1 VLKPTKILPII
12 LTLIVLLAG
21 SAEAIC
27 PVGDLNGDCEVDI
40 QDLQIFAEQWLAP
53 PASLADL
60 NNDEEVGMTD
70 FALLAEKWHQTGI
83 PLAINEVMAANS
95 RTIMD
100 PQSEYDDWIE
110 IYNTGNKAIDLGG
123 MYLTD
128 DLAQPTMWQ
137 IPTNRPAAT
146 TIPGGGYLL
155 IWADNEVADAG
166 LHANFQLNADGE
178 QIGLFAADGHTL
190 IDSIIF
196 GDQATDVS
204 FGRYPNGKDN
214 LRFLGSPSPAGQN
227 GGAYLGEVADTKF
240 SHDRGFYDQPFE
252 VTISCETPGAT
263 MYYTIDGTQPYVTG
277 GRFPTGK
284 VYFSPI
290 PITRTTCLR
299 AVAIKPGWMS
309 SNVDTQTYVFLDNA
323 IHQPANPSGFPSVWG
338 TESADY
344 EMDPDIVNTNVGT
357 LKDDLKSI
365 PTMSLVMDLK
375 HLFDSKDGIYSHPQS
390 SGITWERPGSIELI
404 NPDGSKG
411 FQANCGVRI
420 YGGVGRREKK
430 RSLRLMFKGIYGPT
444 RLRYPLFGQD
454 AADEFDCL
462 ILRSN
467 FNDGYPFGKA
477 CSQYIRDE
485 FCRRLQL
492 TLGHPSPHGIFVH
505 LYVNGLYWGLYNPVE
520 RPESSFAATYF
531 GGEKE
536 DWDSLNSGRPV
547 GDSTTLTYN
556 AMLNAVRQGVQTN
569 EAYQRLQGNNPDGTP
584 NPNYV
589 DYLDI
594 ENYIDYM
601 IVNLY
606 VGNTD
611 WPGHNWYAAFNRVNP
626 TGWKCFSWDAE
637 WVIGLIVG
645 HGLDST
651 LNENMT
657 GVSGSLC
664 EPYARLRNN
673 TEFRQLFADHVH
685 RAFFNGGPMYVDPY
699 NSQWN
704 PQYPQRN
711 RPAALY
717 AELAKSI
724 ERAMVAES
732 ARWGDVGSSTPYT
745 VEQWRQQRDSILYS
759 YMPQRSQIAL
769 DQLRSASLYPSVGAP
784 VFYVNGSYQHGG
796 RISQKDLLSMTATG
810 GIIYYTLDGSDPRWA
825 ASSQGTG
832 GSTSAV
838 LVSEDAAKRV
848 LVPSG
853 PVSDN
858 WKGGSTFDDSAWIS
872 GAGGVGYEASS
883 GYETLIKID
892 LREQMYNGNT
902 SCYIRIPFAL
912 TSAQL
917 SDLNLMALEARYDD
931 GFIAYL
937 NGTEVARRNF
947 TGEPAW
953 NSQASGTN
961 SDAAAV
967 LLESVGIS
975 EYINA
980 LRPGNNIL
988 AIQGL
993 NTPPGSSDFLIS
1005 VRLTTGKSSSA
1016 PVGGVSPTAIRYSGP
1031 ATLTQS
1037 AHVKARVLSGS
1048 TWSALNEAT
1057 FAVGPVA
1064 ENLRIT
1070 EIMYHPADTNNPS
1083 DANEEFI
1090 ELRNIGSESINL
1102 SLVRFTN
1109 GIDFTFPSIELA
1121 RDQYILV
1128 VEAQAAF
1135 SAQYPEFSG
1144 VIAGEYSGSLAN
1156 DGEKIR
1162 LEDAA
1167 GQTILDFKYSD
1178 AWREITDGQG
1188 FSLTIVNPANPDANS
1203 WGEKD
1208 SWRASAF
1215 YGGSPGWDDTGI
1227 IPEPGSMVVNEVLAH
1242 SHAEAA
1248 DWIEL
1253 HNTTGAAINIGGW
1266 FLSDDG
1272 NDLTKYQI
1280 ADGTVIAGNGYL
1292 VFYQDQDFGN
1302 PADPGCHQAFALS
1315 ENGDQVYLSSAEGG
1329 VLTGYQELEDFGA
1342 SETGVSFGRY
1352 YKGSTDN
1359 YNFVAM
1365 SENTPGAANA
1375 YPKVGPIVINEIMY
1389 NPGSGNQNEEYI
1401 ELHNITPEPVTL
1413 YRYDKSEP
1421 WRFTDGIEF
1430 VFPSDPVVTIPAGGY
1445 LLLVKDLA
1453 AFAAR
1458 YGDAPAGV
1466 QVLGPYDGQLQNGGE
1481 KLDLSMP
1488 GDVDEFGT
1496 RYYIRIDRVSYSD
1509 GSHPEDCPG
1518 GVDLWPVEADG
1529 GGMSLS
1535 RKPASA
1541 YGNDL
1546 ANWKAA
1552 APSPGQANP

>member
-1 VLKPTKILPII
+1 VCRKKQENRQGEVTPRSEKHRRGKSQEMVGWPLAHQQDNDGASRTLLVLALS
-12 LTLIVLLAG
+12 LFLVG
-21 SAEAIC
+21 SAGAKC
-27 PVGDLNGDCEVDI
+27 PIGDLNGDCQVDMA
-40 QDLQIFAEQWLAP
+40 DMQIFAQQWLAAP
-53 PASLADL
+53 YSPADL
-60 NNDEEVGMTD
+60 NSDEEVGMID
-70 FALLAEKWHQTGI
+70 FALLAEKWLGAGV
-83 PLAINEVMAANS
+83 PLVINEVMAANS
-95 RTIMD
+95 STVMD
-100 PQSEYDDWIE
+100 PQGEYDDWIE
-110 IYNTGNKAIDLGG
+110 IYNAGAEAINVGG
-123 MYLTD
+123 LYLTD
-128 DLAQPTMWQ
+128 ILDQPTMWQ

-155 IWADNEVADAG
+155 VWADNQVADAG

-190 IDSIIF
+190 IDSITF
-196 GDQATDVS
+196 ADQAADIS
-204 FGRYPNGKDN
+204 FGRYPDGKDN
-214 LRFLGSPSPAGQN
+214 LRFLGLPSPAGQN
-227 GGAYLGEVADTKF
+227 QGVYLGRVADTKF
-240 SHDRGFYDQPFE
+240 SHGRSFYDQPFE
-252 VTISCETPGAT
+252 VTITCETPGAIV
-263 MYYTIDGTQPYVTG
+263 YYTLDGTQPYQTG

-290 PITRTTCLR
+290 PVTRTTCLR

-309 SNVDTQTYVFLDNA
+309 SNVDTQTYIFLDNV
-323 IHQPANPSGFPSVWG
+323 IHQPANPAGFPTMWG
-338 TESADY
+338 SESADY
-344 EMDPDIVNTNVGT
+344 EMDPDIVNAHTGT

-365 PTMSLVMDLK
+365 PTMSLVMDSK

-430 RSLRLMFKGIYGPT
+430 RTLRLMFKGIYGPT
-444 RLRYPLFGQD
+444 RLLYPLFGQD

-467 FNDGYPFGKA
+467 FNDGYPFGQA

-485 FCRRLQL
+485 FGRRLQL
-492 TLGHPSPHGIFVH
+492 ALGHPSPHGVFVH

-531 GGEKE
+531 GGDKE

-547 GDSTTLTYN
+547 GDSTTITYN
-556 AMLNAVRQGVQTN
+556 AMLNAVRQGVQNN

-601 IVNLY
+601 IVNFY

-611 WPGHNWYAAFNRVNP
+611 WPSHNWYAAFNRVNS

-637 WVIGLIVG
+637 WVVGLIVG
-645 HGLDST
+645 HGLDSS
-651 LNENMT
+651 LNENVT
-657 GVSGSLC
+657 GVSGYIC

-673 TEFRQLFADHVH
+673 TEFRQLLADHVH

-699 NSQWN
+699 NTQWN
-704 PQYPQRN
+704 PAYPQRN

-724 ERAMVAES
+724 ERAMTAES
-732 ARWGDVGSSTPYT
+732 ARWGDVGSGTPYT
-745 VEQWRQQRDSILYS
+745 VQQWRAQRDQILYT
-759 YMPQRSQIAL
+759 YMPQRSQIVL
-769 DQLRSASLYPSVGAP
+769 DQLRNAGLYPLVDAP
-784 VFYVNGSYQHGG
+784 VFRVNGSYQHGG
-796 RISQKDLLSMTATG
+796 RISPTDLLSITATSG
-810 GIIYYTLDGSDPRWA
+810 TIYYTLDGSDPRMP
-825 ASSQGTG
+825 G
-832 GSTSAV
+832 GAV
-838 LVSEDAAKRV
+838 NAVHAAK
-848 LVPSG
+848 
-853 PVSDN
+853 
-858 WKGGSTFDDSAWIS
+858 
-872 GAGGVGYEASS
+872 Y
-883 GYETLIKID
+883 
-892 LREQMYNGNT
+892 
-902 SCYIRIPFAL
+902 
-912 TSAQL
+912 
-917 SDLNLMALEARYDD
+917 
-931 GFIAYL
+931 
-937 NGTEVARRNF
+937 
-947 TGEPAW
+947 
-953 NSQASGTN
+953 
-961 SDAAAV
+961 
-967 LLESVGIS
+967 
-975 EYINA
+975 
-980 LRPGNNIL
+980 
-988 AIQGL
+988 
-993 NTPPGSSDFLIS
+993 
-1005 VRLTTGKSSSA
+1005 SA
-1016 PVGGVSPTAIRYSGP
+1016 PIR
-1031 ATLTQS
+1031 LTQS
-1037 AHVKARVLSGS
+1037 TYVKTRTLSGN
-1048 TWSALNEAT
+1048 TWSALNEAI

-1070 EIMYHPADTNNPS
+1070 EIMYHPPDTDSPS

-1090 ELRNIGSESINL
+1090 ELKNIGGETINL
-1102 SLVRFTN
+1102 NLARFTN
-1109 GIDFTFPSIELA
+1109 GIDFNFPSIELA
-1121 RDQYILV
+1121 AGKYILV
-1128 VEAQAAF
+1128 VRDQAAF
-1135 SAQYPEFSG
+1135 YARYPDFAG
-1144 VIAGEYSGSLAN
+1144 VIAGQFSGSLAN
-1156 DGEKIR
+1156 DGERIR
-1162 LEDAA
+1162 LEDAI

-1227 IPEPGSMVVNEVLAH
+1227 IPEPGSVVINEVLAH
-1242 SHAEAA
+1242 AHADAS

-1253 HNTTGAAINIGGW
+1253 YNTTAEAINIGGW

-1272 NDLTKYQI
+1272 NDPSAALGTGLTKYEI
-1280 ADGTVIAGNGYL
+1280 ADGTVIAANDYL
-1292 VFYQDQDFGN
+1292 VFYQDQHFGN
-1302 PADPGCHQAFALS
+1302 PAAGCHTPFALS
-1315 ENGDQVYLSSAEGG
+1315 ENGDQVYLSSAQDG
-1329 VLTGYQELEDFGA
+1329 VLTGYQELEDFDA

-1365 SENTPGAANA
+1365 SENTPGKPNS

-1401 ELHNITPEPVTL
+1401 ELFNISSEPVDL

-1445 LLLVKDLA
+1445 LLVVKHLD

-1458 YGDAPAGV
+1458 YGIMPAGV
-1466 QVLGPYDGQLQNGGE
+1466 VVLGPYDGQLQNGGE
-1481 KLDLSMP
+1481 KLELSMP

-1496 RYYIRIDRVSYSD
+1496 RYYIRIDRLNYSD

-1518 GVDLWPVEADG
+1518 GVDLWPPEADG
-1529 GGMSLS
+1529 AGLSLS
-1535 RKPASA
+1535 RKVASV
-1541 YGNDL
+1541 YGNDVT
-1546 ANWKAA
+1546 NWKAGTA
-1552 APSPGQANP
+1552 SPGQANP